1 MCVCERERES
11 VCMCVCVR
19 EREREC
25 IMPYY
30 SIILL
35 KCIFCTCKSYN
46 LSYLILFLTHTYNS
60 HLFCTK
66 CLIRFKYFFI
76 TIIFFLFLLIHIY
89 IYMYA
94 FSRRFYPKRLKARDE
109 FRRDIR

>member
-1 MCVCERERES
+1 
-11 VCMCVCVR
+11 
-19 EREREC
+19 
-25 IMPYY
+25 MPYY

-76 TIIFFLFLLIHIY
+76 PIPIIYFLFLLIHIY

-94 FSRRFYPKRLKARDE
+94 FSRRFYPKRLKARTHRDE
-109 FRRDIR
+109 FRAPIFAEV